1 MTKYSNLENMGEVF
15 AEELFADGQFA
26 DIEDNEIFYRKLV
39 NKLAESYNF
48 GLQESVNEVQEAIDS
63 IKSLKVKRNK
73 TIEGRI

>member
-26 DIEDNEIFYRKLV
+26 DIKDNEIFYRKLV

-48 GLQESVNEVQEAIDS
+48 GLIEAQSEILEALDA
-63 IKSLKVKRNK
+63 IKSLKVK
-73 TIEGRI
+73 